1 MVVDTFYDP
10 EDKVFRR
17 LLEKVDHAR
26 CVVACFDNAD
36 VVYNKC
42 FVGLV
47 FTHCRTGKYFL
58 SSSGIIEKLVSLFCL
73 MYIKGT

>member
-1 MVVDTFYDP
+1 MFVDIIYDP
-10 EDKVFRR
+10 KDKVFRR
-17 LLEKVDHAR
+17 LLKKVDHAR